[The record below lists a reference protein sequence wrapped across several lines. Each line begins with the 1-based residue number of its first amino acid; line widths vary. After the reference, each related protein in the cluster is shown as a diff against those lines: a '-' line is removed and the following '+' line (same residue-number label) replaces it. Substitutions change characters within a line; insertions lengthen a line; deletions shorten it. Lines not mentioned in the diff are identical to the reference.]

1 MRILF
6 MGSPKFALPVLKNLI
21 DSQHDLVA
29 IYTQPD
35 KPAGRGNKM
44 TSPAIKLFAES
55 LGFKVH
61 QPSSLKD
68 PKILQEAS
76 QLNPDLI
83 VVAAYGKL
91 IPKELLLIPRY
102 GCWNLHP
109 SLLPEYRGPSPV
121 VSAILDGKITTGVTL
136 MQMDEGLDTGPIIS
150 QEKIRIDINESVKKC
165 TEKLFAIGAD
175 MLIKNLPDLIS
186 GTVISKP
193 QINAF
198 ATTTKLV
205 KKSDGLIDWHTS
217 AEQIIRMERAYRPW
231 PGIYTKW
238 GNKIVKILEVKLHRL
253 DQVCESPGKV
263 EKVNDNIIVQT
274 GKGSLI
280 VCKLQLEGKSQV
292 SGIEFISG
300 YPDFINSK
308 LQ

>member
-44 TSPAIKLFAES
+44 TSPAIKLFAEG

-68 PKILQEAS
+68 PKMLQEAS

-109 SLLPEYRGPSPV
+109 SLLPKYRGPSPV
-121 VSAILDGKITTGVTL
+121 VSAILDGKVTTGVTL

-150 QEKIRIDINESVKKC
+150 QEKIRIDINESVEKC

>member
-6 MGSPKFALPVLKNLI
+6 MGSPKFSVPVLKNLI

-29 IYTQPD
+29 IYTKSD

-44 TSPAIKLFAES
+44 SSPAIKLFAEN
-55 LGFKVH
+55 LDFKVH

-68 PKILQEAS
+68 PKIQEEVS

-150 QEKIRIDINESVKKC
+150 QEKIEIDMNDSAGEC
-165 TEKLFAIGAD
+165 TEKLFAIGAK
-175 MLIKNLPDLIS
+175 MLIKNLPNLIN
-186 GTVISKP
+186 GNLVPEP
-193 QINAF
+193 QREALV
-198 ATTTKLV
+198 TTTKLV
-205 KKSDGLIDWHTS
+205 KKSDGLINWNTT
-217 AEQIIRMERAYRPW
+217 AEHIIRMDRAYRPW
-231 PGIYTKW
+231 PGIYTIWK
-238 GNKIVKILEVKLHRL
+238 NKIIKILEVKPYRL
-253 DQVCESPGKV
+253 DQMYESPGKV
-263 EKVNDNIIVQT
+263 EKINGN
-274 GKGSLI
+274 LI
-280 VCKLQLEGKSQV
+280 VKTTKGALILCKLQLEGKREV
-292 SGIEFISG
+292 SSIDFASG

-308 LQ
+308 LE

>member
-44 TSPAIKLFAES
+44 SSPAIKLFAED
-55 LGFKVH
+55 LDFKVH

>member
-44 TSPAIKLFAES
+44 SSPAIKLFAED

-68 PKILQEAS
+68 PKVLQEAS

>member
-1 MRILF
+1 M
-6 MGSPKFALPVLKNLI
+6 
-21 DSQHDLVA
+21 
-29 IYTQPD
+29 
-35 KPAGRGNKM
+35 
-44 TSPAIKLFAES
+44 
-55 LGFKVH
+55 
-61 QPSSLKD
+61 
-68 PKILQEAS
+68 
-76 QLNPDLI
+76 
-83 VVAAYGKL
+83 
-91 IPKELLLIPRY
+91 
-102 GCWNLHP
+102 
-109 SLLPEYRGPSPV
+109 
-121 VSAILDGKITTGVTL
+121 
-136 MQMDEGLDTGPIIS
+136 
-150 QEKIRIDINESVKKC
+150 
-165 TEKLFAIGAD
+165 
-175 MLIKNLPDLIS
+175 
-186 GTVISKP
+186 
-193 QINAF
+193 
-198 ATTTKLV
+198 
-205 KKSDGLIDWHTS
+205 IDWHTS

>member
-29 IYTQPD
+29 IYTHPD

-193 QINAF
+193 QMKAF

>member
-1 MRILF
+1 
-6 MGSPKFALPVLKNLI
+6 
-21 DSQHDLVA
+21 VA
-29 IYTQPD
+29 IYTKSD

-44 TSPAIKLFAES
+44 SSPAIKLFAEN
-55 LGFKVH
+55 LDFKVH

-68 PKILQEAS
+68 PKIQEEVS

-150 QEKIRIDINESVKKC
+150 QEKIEIDMNDSAGEC
-165 TEKLFAIGAD
+165 TEKLFAIGAK
-175 MLIKNLPDLIS
+175 MLIKNLPNLIN
-186 GTVISKP
+186 GNLVPEP
-193 QINAF
+193 QREALV
-198 ATTTKLV
+198 TTTKLV
-205 KKSDGLIDWHTS
+205 KKSDGLINWNTT
-217 AEQIIRMERAYRPW
+217 AEHIIRMDRAYRPW
-231 PGIYTKW
+231 PGIYTIWK
-238 GNKIVKILEVKLHRL
+238 NKIIKILEVKPYRL
-253 DQVCESPGKV
+253 DQMYESPGKV
-263 EKVNDNIIVQT
+263 EKINGN
-274 GKGSLI
+274 LI
-280 VCKLQLEGKSQV
+280 VKTTKGALILCKLQLEGKREV
-292 SGIEFISG
+292 SSIDFASG

-308 LQ
+308 LE

>member
-193 QINAF
+193 QMKAF

-217 AEQIIRMERAYRPW
+217 AEHIIRMERAYRPW

>member
-21 DSQHDLVA
+21 DSEHDLVA

-44 TSPAIKLFAES
+44 SSPAIKLFAED

-68 PKILQEAS
+68 PKMLQEAS

-109 SLLPEYRGPSPV
+109 SLLPKYRGPSPV
-121 VSAILDGKITTGVTL
+121 VSAILDGKVTTGVTL

-150 QEKIRIDINESVKKC
+150 QEKIRIDINESVEKC

-193 QINAF
+193 QIKAF

-205 KKSDGLIDWHTS
+205 KKSDGLIEWHTS
-217 AEQIIRMERAYRPW
+217 AEHIIRMERAYRPW

-238 GNKIVKILEVKLHRL
+238 GNKIIKILEVESHRL
-253 DQVCESPGKV
+253 SQVCESPGKV
-263 EKVNDNIIVQT
+263 ERVNDNIIVQT
-274 GKGSLI
+274 GRGSLI
-280 VCKLQLEGKSQV
+280 VSKLQLEGKSQV
-292 SGIEFISG
+292 SGIDFISG

>member
-6 MGSPKFALPVLKNLI
+6 MGSPKFSVPVLKNLI

-29 IYTQPD
+29 IYTKSD

-44 TSPAIKLFAES
+44 SSPAIKLFAEN
-55 LGFKVH
+55 LDFKVH

-68 PKILQEAS
+68 PKIQEEVS

-150 QEKIRIDINESVKKC
+150 QEKIEIDMNDSAGEC
-165 TEKLFAIGAD
+165 TEKLFAIGAK
-175 MLIKNLPDLIS
+175 MLIKNLPNLIN
-186 GTVISKP
+186 GNLVPEP
-193 QINAF
+193 QREALV
-198 ATTTKLV
+198 TTTKLV
-205 KKSDGLIDWHTS
+205 KKSDGLINWNTT
-217 AEQIIRMERAYRPW
+217 AEHIIRMDRAYRPW
-231 PGIYTKW
+231 PGIYTIWK
-238 GNKIVKILEVKLHRL
+238 NKIIKILEVKPYRL
-253 DQVCESPGKV
+253 DQMYESPGKV
-263 EKVNDNIIVQT
+263 ETINGN
-274 GKGSLI
+274 LI
-280 VCKLQLEGKSQV
+280 VKTTKGALILCKLQLEGKREV
-292 SGIEFISG
+292 SSIDFASG

-308 LQ
+308 LE

>member
-44 TSPAIKLFAES
+44 SSPAIKLFAED

-68 PKILQEAS
+68 PKVLQEAS

-193 QINAF
+193 QIKAF

-217 AEQIIRMERAYRPW
+217 AEHIIRMERAYRPW